1 MDVQKPRA
9 SQSHLSRRT
18 FLKFTGAGAA
28 TAFLAACAV
37 PAAQPA
43 APGEAADGPS
53 TTDDQ
58 ISISFWTP
66 GGSQIYCNGFG
77 TIAQNYEALNP
88 HINIEEVQCGTGEQS
103 FNEVLLARIA
113 AGNPPDSTILWTSPA
128 AFGAR
133 NALIQLDEL
142 MAGSQFSQRD
152 AWPEGVLASC
162 LFEGRTYGLP
172 AAAGTYA
179 MYYNQEMFEEHG
191 ISPAREDFPQTW
203 DELRALSK
211 EFTRWNGNVLEQV
224 GFIPNPDQYE
234 LPVWSALN
242 GGRLYD
248 AENRQYHLDDD
259 TNVAMM
265 DYFVAWLDEE
275 YQGDIQAVNASGN
288 WGMYDDAQGR
298 QPGFLEG
305 HVAMSFN
312 GFWVT
317 GDMYNYDVKVEQW
330 NVAFNPVGPSG
341 SATTSGY
348 WPNWLVLPVGSRHP
362 EEAFNYLDYMAVEGI
377 KIWFSNVGDLPT
389 NRNVPTDLFP
399 TLTAQHRGEEFAQ
412 EVTDFFRGQ
421 LDIATAMWDSPVQD
435 FANDQVG
442 RALEQIYN
450 KVATPAAA
458 LAEAQAA
465 CQRELE
471 NLLQSA

>member
-1 MDVQKPRA
+1 MEGNKSSLATSP
-9 SQSHLSRRT
+9 LSRRAL
-18 FLKFTGAGAA
+18 LKATGVGAA
-28 TAFLAACAV
+28 ALALAACTV
-37 PAAQPA
+37 PGASSPA
-43 APGEAADGPS
+43 S
-53 TTDDQ
+53 TTGEQAPASTDGQ
-58 ISISFWTP
+58 LSLSFWTP
-66 GGSQIYCNGFG
+66 GGSQIYCQGFG

-142 MAGSQFSQRD
+142 MAGSQYSQRD

-162 LFEGRTYGLP
+162 LYEGRTYGLP

-191 ISPAREDFPQTW
+191 ISPAREDFPKTW

-211 EFTRWNGNVLEQV
+211 EFTRWNGDVLEQV

-259 TNVAMM
+259 ANVAMM

-275 YQGDIQAVNASGN
+275 YQGDIQKVNASGN
-288 WGMYDDAQGR
+288 WGMYDDSQGR

-317 GDMYNYDVKVEQW
+317 GDMYNYDVKVERW

-341 SATTSGY
+341 AATTSGY
-348 WPNWLVLPVGSRHP
+348 WPNWLVVPVGSRHP

-399 TLTAQHRGEEFAQ
+399 TLTAENRGEEFAQ